1 MIKNKPPMGV
11 MGPIQGPTLNGKMI
25 LVEMMYKDPL
35 NKTIPM
41 VMNKAALCIHLEAN
55 VASSYFVRFNDNT
68 IKAME

>member
-1 MIKNKPPMGV
+1 MIKNIPPMGV
-11 MGPIQGPTLNGKMI
+11 MGPIQGPTLNGNI
-25 LVEMMYKDPL
+25 LLVEMIYKDPL

-55 VASSYFVRFNDNT
+55 VATSYLVRFNDNT